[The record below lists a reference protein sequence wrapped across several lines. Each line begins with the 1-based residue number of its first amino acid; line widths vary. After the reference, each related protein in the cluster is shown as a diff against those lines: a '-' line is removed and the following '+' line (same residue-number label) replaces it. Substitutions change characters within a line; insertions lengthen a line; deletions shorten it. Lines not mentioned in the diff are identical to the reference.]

1 MYRYIFWMISMVI
14 LFNAC
19 NQSNKS
25 SSNGAFIQ
33 DPAGSSI
40 SADAFEVIYSL
51 SLPTD
56 NAGLFEETGT
66 GFNPDFLI
74 PLDRIPFYDTP
85 GQMAMLTGALG
96 VDLSYCKLFERVL
109 ESADTY
115 KHIELLADKL
125 DLPKEIFEKSS
136 TDLEQYL
143 SKPDSLTKLIN
154 QVYSDVDSYFK
165 ENNQGSLASLSLL
178 GGWME
183 AMYIGVRIYQDNSIL
198 EMSDRILQQKYGLNS
213 LIGLLANHQESLMVR
228 RYMHRLNKLKK
239 AYEQVEIKY
248 PQEGFQMKQKER
260 TFHAT
265 AAEINYRSETLE
277 EICQVILQV
286 RAEIIQ

>member
-14 LFNAC
+14 LLNAC
-19 NQSNKS
+19 NQSNTG
-25 SSNGAFIQ
+25 SSNGAFKP
-33 DPAGSSI
+33 DPNGSVN

-51 SLPTD
+51 SLPIDIT
-56 NAGLFEETGT
+56 GLFEKTGT
-66 GFNPDFLI
+66 GFNPEVLI

-85 GQMAMLTGALG
+85 GQMAILTGALG
-96 VDLSYCKLFERVL
+96 VDLSYCKLFERVI
-109 ESADTY
+109 ESTDIY

-125 DLPKEIFEKSS
+125 DLPKDIFEKSS
-136 TDLEQYL
+136 TDLEEYL

-183 AMYIGVRIYQDNSIL
+183 AMYIGVRIYQDNSII
-198 EMSDRILQQKYGLNS
+198 EMGDRILQQKYGLNS
-213 LIGLLANHQESLMVR
+213 LIGLLANHQESLVVR
-228 RYMHRLNKLKK
+228 RYMHPLNKLKK
-239 AYEQVEIKY
+239 AYDQVEIKY

-260 TFHAT
+260 TFNAP
-265 AAEINYRSETLE
+265 AAEINYRSETLH

-286 RAEIIQ
+286 RTEIIQ